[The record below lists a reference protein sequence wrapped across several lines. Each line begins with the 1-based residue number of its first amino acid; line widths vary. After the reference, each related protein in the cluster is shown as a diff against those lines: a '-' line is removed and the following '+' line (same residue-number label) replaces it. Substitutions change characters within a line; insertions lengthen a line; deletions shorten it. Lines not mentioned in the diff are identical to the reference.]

1 MQMVGR
7 LIYEQARPEPR
18 LIMAKSVCRKSAVTE
33 QVGEGSVVSWAGL
46 HHMSVI
52 LPATHDHRLMMK
64 PLDQSSP
71 RVIKNDGG
79 SAQLKAVK
87 LESCWRFLLYYFN

>member
-1 MQMVGR
+1 
-7 LIYEQARPEPR
+7 
-18 LIMAKSVCRKSAVTE
+18 MAKSVCRKSAVTE
-33 QVGEGSVVSWAGL
+33 QVGEGSGVSWAGL
-46 HHMSVI
+46 HRMSVI
-52 LPATHDHRLMMK
+52 LPATLDHRLMMK
-64 PLDQSSP
+64 PLDQRSP